1 MRLVRPPGRRLGRL
15 AARIR
20 PGAAPKTAIFRHFR
34 LGTGLS
40 AAAAGDSA
48 GPTAAGGGLDAWLD
62 GGERLAGCAGQVRS
76 RQRRCRGRILGPFFA
91 LAFSIEAPTA
101 VLLLHF
107 VECFMVL
114 ITLFATPRAA

>member
-1 MRLVRPPGRRLGRL
+1 MLPLGVEAFGWPAAAWHIRLGS
-15 AARIR
+15 
-20 PGAAPKTAIFRHFR
+20 
-34 LGTGLS
+34 LGR
-40 AAAAGDSA
+40 AD
-48 GPTAAGGGLDAWLD
+48 AGGNLTACLDD
-62 GGERLAGCAGQVRS
+62 GERLVGCAGQVCS

>member
-1 MRLVRPPGRRLGRL
+1 M

-34 LGTGLS
+34 LETGLS
-40 AAAAGDSA
+40 AAAAAGGSA
-48 GPTAAGGGLDAWLD
+48 GPTAAGGSLSACLDD
-62 GGERLAGCAGQVRS
+62 GERLVGCAGQVRS